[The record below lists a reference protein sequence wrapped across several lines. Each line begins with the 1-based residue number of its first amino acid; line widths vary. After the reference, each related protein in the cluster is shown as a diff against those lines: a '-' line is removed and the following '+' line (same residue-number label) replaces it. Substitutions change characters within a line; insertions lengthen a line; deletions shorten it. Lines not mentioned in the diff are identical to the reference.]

1 MILESIESG
10 NLFSV
15 YRKTGHVVFDGFI
28 SFRQNVAQL
37 GPDVNKRV
45 AMLS

>member
-1 MILESIESG
+1 MIFECI
-10 NLFSV
+10 
-15 YRKTGHVVFDGFI
+15 KTGYPHTVHHKTRHVVFDRFVGVG
-28 SFRQNVAQL
+28 QYLAQL